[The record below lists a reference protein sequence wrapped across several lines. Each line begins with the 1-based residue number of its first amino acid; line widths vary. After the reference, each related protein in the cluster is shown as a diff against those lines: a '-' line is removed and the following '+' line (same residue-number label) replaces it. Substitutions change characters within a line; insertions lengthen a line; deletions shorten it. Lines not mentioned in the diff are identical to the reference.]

1 MGELV
6 RGRIAA
12 LETVLQIVPLVS
24 DPDKVAPRNGRA
36 IAPDPENGEKA
47 APVSGFEIVREVGQ
61 TPADRW
67 AGTVLAG
74 ETLAG
79 TARQG
84 RLPLGSD
91 HSAAGQVI
99 LAVAA
104 RW

>member
-6 RGRIAA
+6 GGRIAA
-12 LETVLQIVPLVS
+12 LEIVLQTVPLVS
-24 DPDKVAPRNGRA
+24 DPDKTAPRNGRA

-74 ETLAG
+74 

-84 RLPLGSD
+84 HLPLGSD

-99 LAVAA
+99 LVVAA
-104 RW
+104 QW